1 MKLTLTNKSHCCNSD
16 TRVVPAFYM
25 LSMLDVPN
33 VEVCIKCGHET
44 KTTKTTKDKELDK
57 KTYKGFSNSL
67 KEEKNKGK
75 IEEISMHEMFQVA
88 EGVLIANE
96 VKGIAEKKFTNP
108 NKQPATIEDMQEL
121 KNNTESRYL
130 QINNYR
136 PGPNGEPYYFGYR

>member
-1 MKLTLTNKSHCCNSD
+1 MKLNLTNKSHCCNSD
-16 TRVVPAFYM
+16 TRVVPAYYI

-44 KTTKTTKDKELDK
+44 KTTKTTKDKALDK
-57 KTYKGFSNSL
+57 KNFKEFPNSL
-67 KEEKNKGK
+67 NEEKNKGK

-96 VKGIAEKKFTNP
+96 VNGIAKENFTNP
-108 NKQPATIEDMQEL
+108 NKQLATTEDMQEL
-121 KNNTESRYL
+121 KNNAESCYL